1 MTMLKGSGILLDGP
15 LARNDARKAMPDGDI
30 PIPVASVAHGQHLR
44 TRWAR
49 SLLFHHAKEARQF
62 H

>member
-30 PIPVASVAHGQHLR
+30 PVASVANGQHLR
-44 TRWAR
+44 TRRAR